1 MQKIKFLLTL
11 ILSVSSLYLMAQTR
25 TITGK
30 VTDAKDNYGL
40 PGATVSE
47 KGTTN
52 ATATDDDG
60 NYSITVKSSAAV
72 LIFKSIGMTT
82 KEIVLGPSN
91 VLNVSLVE
99 DAKLLDEVVVT
110 AFNVKRSEQSLGYS
124 TQKIDGAAL
133 LESKTANFVNNL
145 QGKVAGVQITGSSNL
160 GGSSRIILRGIR
172 SITGENQPL
181 FVVDGVPMNN
191 NNITTADQARGA
203 LGYDYGNAIQDL
215 NPEDIES
222 IDVLK
227 GATASALY
235 GSQGANGVIMITTKK
250 GTARK
255 MTNGKSPLG
264 ISVGSGV
271 SWSKVALLPEYQN
284 KYGGGA
290 SPEFVPS
297 DLFPGEPRAE
307 FEYDGS
313 WGPALNDTMV
323 YQWDAYYPE
332 LANYGKKT
340 PWSAHPDNIKDF
352 FRTGLTT
359 NNSIALDGG
368 NETSLFRVGFTNFR
382 QTGTM
387 ENSKLTRNSIS
398 FNGSHKFSNRFTTTI
413 GANYVKTKAKGRPET
428 GYNNLTSNFTQWWQ
442 RQLDI
447 EELRDYKNSDG
458 TQRTWNLSAEDDP
471 SAYYWN
477 NPFWTLYENYETDSR
492 DRIYG
497 NVSMNYKINDW
508 LSLIGNAKTDF
519 YNEGRQERIA
529 VGSVDESKYSEEVI
543 RATQNNF
550 DLILNAQ
557 KALNDNWDITAF
569 AGLTRQDKFLQD
581 DYTTTQGGLN
591 LPNYYVLKN
600 SKNSLKSIPSQEKTR
615 INAVFGSVSFGYK
628 RALFVELTD
637 RNEWASTL
645 PAGNQSYNYPS
656 ASASWIFSD
665 LVDKKWLSYGKLRA
679 GWSLTANAPRAYTA
693 GPNNPILS
701 ANFLGDATAVVS
713 NVGNNTTL
721 KPEKTRQWE
730 IGTEMSFFG
739 RRASLDFSYYNTLS
753 KDVILPV
760 QQSGASGITSKWIN
774 AAEIS
779 NKGIELALRGT
790 PIKTKSGFEWGLGF
804 NFGKNKNMVEKLFIA
819 NGDTTQSIRLANAP
833 FSAVLEARP
842 GYAYGQIVGYAFERD
857 ANGNKLTDGGFY
869 VSTAKVQ
876 SLGSVLPDYTGGFST
891 WLAYKG
897 IRLNAQFD
905 FQKGGKIFSMTN
917 MWGKYSG
924 TLAETAEG
932 DIRENGLVVD
942 GIAISGY
949 DDNGNP
955 ISSGIANTD
964 TIAAVDH
971 FFANNGYV
979 ITEADVYDASFLKF
993 RELSLTYDLPTS
1005 WFNNAKFVQG
1015 ISIGASARNI
1025 AILAKNVPNIDPE
1038 AGLSSGNVQGL
1049 EGAQLPT
1056 ERTIGINVSVRF

>member
-30 VTDAKDNYGL
+30 VTDAKDNMGI
-40 PGATVSE
+40 PGASVSE

-52 ATATDDDG
+52 ATAADDDG
-60 NYSITVKSSAAV
+60 NYTITVKSSAAV

-82 KEIVLGPSN
+82 KEVVLGPSN

-124 TQKIDGAAL
+124 TQKIDGASL
-133 LESKTANFVNNL
+133 LEAKSANFVNNL

-255 MTNGKSPLG
+255 ATNGKSPLG
-264 ISVGSGV
+264 ISVGSGI
-271 SWSKVALLPEYQN
+271 SWSKVALLPDYQN
-284 KYGGGA
+284 RYGGGA
-290 SPEFVPS
+290 SPEFITS
-297 DLFPGEPRAE
+297 DWDTTKLRSE

-313 WGPALNDTMV
+313 WGPELLGQEV
-323 YQWDAYYPE
+323 LQWDAYYPE
-332 LANYGKKT
+332 LANYGKAT
-340 PWSAHPDNIKDF
+340 PWIAHPDNVKDF

-368 NETSLFRVGFTNFR
+368 NETSLFRIGFTNFR

-387 ENSKLTRNSIS
+387 DNSKLTRNSIS

-447 EELRDYKNSDG
+447 EALRDYKNSDG
-458 TQRTWNLSAEDDP
+458 SQRTWNMVAEDDP
-471 SAYYWN
+471 SPYYWN

-497 NVSMNYKINDW
+497 NISMTYKLNDW

-543 RATQNNF
+543 KATQNNF
-550 DLILNAQ
+550 DLMLNGQ
-557 KALNDNWDITAF
+557 KALNKDWDLTAF
-569 AGLTRQDKFLQD
+569 VGLTRQDKTLQD
-581 DYTTTQGGLN
+581 DHTTTQGGLN
-591 LPNYYVLKN
+591 IPNYYSLKN
-600 SKNSLKSIPSQEKTR
+600 SNSELKVTPFQEKSR
-615 INAVFGSVSFGYK
+615 INAVFGSVSLGYK
-628 RALFVELTD
+628 RMLFVELTD

-645 PAGNQSYNYPS
+645 PEGDQSYNYPS

-665 LVDKKWLSYGKLRA
+665 LLDKKWLSYGKLRA
-679 GWSLTANAPRAYTA
+679 GWSLTANAPRAFVA
-693 GPNNPILS
+693 GATNPISS
-701 ANFLGDATAVVS
+701 ANFLGNATAIQP
-713 NVGNNTTL
+713 NVGNNSTL

-730 IGTEMSFFG
+730 IGTELSFFG

-760 QQSGASGITSKWIN
+760 QQSGASGSTSKWIN

-779 NKGIELALRGT
+779 NKGIELALKGT

-819 NGDTTQSIRLANAP
+819 DGDTTQSIRLANAP

-857 ANGNKLTDGGFY
+857 ANGNKLTEDGFY
-869 VSTAKVQ
+869 LRTAKVQ
-876 SLGSVLPDYTGGFST
+876 ALGSVLPDYTGGFST

-955 ISSGIANTD
+955 ISSGVSNTD
-964 TIAAVDH
+964 TITAVDH
-971 FFANNGYV
+971 FFANQGYV

-993 RELSLTYDLPTS
+993 RELSISYDLPTA
-1005 WFNNAKFVQG
+1005 WFSNAKFVQG
-1015 ISIGASARNI
+1015 ISLGASARNI
-1025 AILAKNVPNIDPE
+1025 AILSKNVPNIDPE
-1038 AGLSSGNVQGL
+1038 AGLSSGNIQGL